1 MQKIV
6 WEFAHYLQKYLKA
19 LLAEKCYDIPPTR
32 HCVAMVQG
40 TVGHPLIR
48 TLHVP
53 PQFLKRF
60 FCTEFENSC
69 NNFITVTF
77 SIPFCTQVFFHFT
90 LSCTRL
96 SFWSLKA
103 WLKANLTYCLQ
114 HTQVWELSTKK
125 PDSYVTVLKQSSPS
139 DLIEKPLLSTVKAA
153 QSSKQACCK
162 QLTNTA
168 GSSISYPPGE
178 LSCQRD
184 GINIVKRV
192 V

>member
-1 MQKIV
+1 MLLFLDVEDCYFQMQKTV

-60 FCTEFENSC
+60 FCTDFENSC
-69 NNFITVTF
+69 NTSITVTF
-77 SIPFCTQVFFHFT
+77 SIPFYTQVFFRFT
-90 LSCTRL
+90 LTSCTRL

-125 PDSYVTVLKQSSPS
+125 PDSYATVLIQSSPS
-139 DLIEKPLLSTVKAA
+139 ASRPDRKATAQYRQGCLVKQTSLL
-153 QSSKQACCK
+153 Q
-162 QLTNTA
+162 TA
-168 GSSISYPPGE
+168 DKHCWK
-178 LSCQRD
+178 L
-184 GINIVKRV
+184 N
-192 V
+192 